1 MLGSGICAASGP
13 GRNAGFWVPRIS
25 VKPKQNGGDAMHLW
39 VRAEQRAHEERVGLT
54 PEGAAA
60 LLAAG
65 IRVTVEASSVRAIGI
80 EGYRA
85 AGCEIGVENSWPDA
99 PLDAVVFGLKEL
111 PEDGTPLRHRHIMF
125 GHAYKGQPAGRV
137 LLQRFKADGGALY
150 DLEYLV
156 DEAGRRVAAF
166 GYWAGYAGAAVALKC
181 WAAQQRGGI
190 CGPVTRYDGKAA
202 LLGALVGEFAGLG
215 RPRAIIIGALGR
227 VGTGAADCLMAM
239 GVAVTKW
246 DMAETASGGPFPEV
260 LQHEIFLNCI
270 LARPGC
276 PVFVPA
282 SAKAGPRALTVIGDI
297 ACDPTSDFSP
307 IKVYDRA
314 TDWDAPALRVADDP
328 VLDVTA
334 IDNLPS
340 MLPVESSQD
349 YAGQLLGA
357 LLTLGDL
364 STGVWSRAKLEFD
377 RHVAAV

>member
-1 MLGSGICAASGP
+1 M
-13 GRNAGFWVPRIS
+13 V
-25 VKPKQNGGDAMHLW
+25 HLW

-54 PEGAAA
+54 PDGAAA
-60 LLAAG
+60 LIKAG
-65 IRVTVEASSVRAIGI
+65 IRVTVEESSVRAIPI

-85 AGCEIGVENSWPDA
+85 AGCEIGAENAWPDA
-99 PLDAVVFGLKEL
+99 PADAIIFGLKEL
-111 PEDGTPLRHRHIMF
+111 PEDSTPLRHRHIMF
-125 GHAYKGQPAGRV
+125 GHAFKGQPAGRV
-137 LLQRFKADGGALY
+137 LLKRFKAGGGALY

-156 DEAGRRVAAF
+156 DETGRRVAAF
-166 GYWAGYAGAAVALKC
+166 GYWAGYAGAAVSLKC

-202 LLGALVGEFAGLG
+202 LLADLGAEFADLG

-227 VGTGAADCLMAM
+227 VGTGATDCLQAM
-239 GVAVTKW
+239 GVEVTRW
-246 DMAETASGGPFPEV
+246 DMAETASGGPFPQV

-282 SAKAGPRALTVIGDI
+282 SAKTEPRALTVIGDI

-314 TDWDAPALRVADDP
+314 TDWDAPALRVAEKP
-328 VLDVTA
+328 PLDVTA

-349 YAGQLLGA
+349 YAGQLLA
-357 LLTLGDL
+357 SLLTLGALDQ
-364 STGVWSRAKLEFD
+364 GVWGRAKAEFD